1 MVDQRYLLEQPP
13 APTGL
18 RAVVTPQVVP
28 ILVDA
33 MGAVEVRLE
42 VVAKTVRRAPATSL
56 LVAAGIGALLAQM
69 RQSHAT

>member
-1 MVDQRYLLEQPP
+1 MVDRRYLLEQPP

-18 RAVVTPQVVP
+18 RAVVNQQVIP

-42 VVAKTVRRAPATSL
+42 VVATIVRRAPATSL
-56 LVAAGIGALLAQM
+56 LVAAAIGALLAQM
-69 RQSHAT
+69 KQSHAT